1 MKKPINLHEE
11 AFAVHWVRLA
21 AEALSNGHTHFICN
35 DLRLPRR
42 LSLEKQTF
50 LMLEL
55 ISREPR
61 PFVEYLESGCTHLRR
76 VEVVG
81 DGTKKSPFKAQWRD
95 DYYRD

>member
-1 MKKPINLHEE
+1 MTKPINLHEE

-35 DLRLPRR
+35 DLRLPKQ

-61 PFVEYLESGCTHLRR
+61 PFVEYLESDYLKI
-76 VEVVG
+76 VEIYIRFLLIFIFLNIIFV
-81 DGTKKSPFKAQWRD
+81 
-95 DYYRD
+95 